1 MDGIYIFFYGYYD
14 YYYIYNCCYIII
26 IYYMAA
32 VRLDKNLSLFFFWI
46 LYHDLLKFQVQQN
59 YESHNKMPKTK
70 Q

>member
-1 MDGIYIFFYGYYD
+1 MVYIYIFYGYYD

-26 IYYMAA
+26 IYCMAA
-32 VRLDKNLSLFFFWI
+32 VHLDKNLFLFFFWI
-46 LYHDLLKFQVQQN
+46 LYLDLLKFQVQQN